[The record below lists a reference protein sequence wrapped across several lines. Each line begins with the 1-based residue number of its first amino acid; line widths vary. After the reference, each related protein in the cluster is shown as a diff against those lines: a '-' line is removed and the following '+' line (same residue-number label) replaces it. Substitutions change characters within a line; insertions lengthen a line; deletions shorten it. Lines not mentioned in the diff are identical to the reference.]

1 MVDALCKQENKL
13 KLQSLEMER
22 HLILYLIAPCHTYYR
37 KIKLIAEK
45 EPHYADGSK
54 CKTCNIALVVEQNK

>member
-1 MVDALCKQENKL
+1 MVDALCKQDNKL
-13 KLQSLEMER
+13 KLQSLEMEK

-37 KIKLIAEK
+37 KIKLSAGK

-54 CKTCNIALVVEQNK
+54 CKTCNIALVVE